1 VLSSKEKAEQE
12 RLDAQQKEAA
22 FLRKKIEERNR
33 IAMKIVED
41 QRLRRIRMEQEELQR
56 IAAVKKAE
64 EDARIEAAQVFTLD
78 VNE

>member
-1 VLSSKEKAEQE
+1 MLSSKEKAEQE